1 MSRRSP
7 TQIAAERDR
16 LRNIEQAN
24 LKDVRELMDS
34 PAFRRYL
41 RRYLELTSVFQ
52 TTFTGSSETF
62 FKEGKRAVGTTMFGE
77 LMSASPEMFADMM
90 REKTN
95 ADLFPPVD
103 DEDD

>member
-1 MSRRSP
+1 MRKSP
-7 TQIAAERDR
+7 SQIAAEKER
-16 LRNIEQAN
+16 LFNIEQAN
-24 LKDVRELMDS
+24 LKDIRELMEQPS
-34 PAFRRYL
+34 FRRYV

-77 LMSASPEMFADMM
+77 LMDAASDQFLVMM
-90 REKTN
+90 RERTN

-103 DEDD
+103 DEAD